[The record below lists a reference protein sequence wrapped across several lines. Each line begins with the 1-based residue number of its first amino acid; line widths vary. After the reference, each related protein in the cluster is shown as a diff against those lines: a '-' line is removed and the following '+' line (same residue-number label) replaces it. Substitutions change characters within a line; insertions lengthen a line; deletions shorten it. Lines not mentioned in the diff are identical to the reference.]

1 LAEQVVSFVQHR
13 STQNN
18 IKCCFLLSFQIEIPL
33 MELDAI
39 DWKILDLMQADAR
52 LSNVELARQI
62 GLSPSPCL
70 TRVRAL
76 EKGGYISRY
85 VTLLDS
91 VRVGLRV
98 SVFIQV
104 TLERQIEAAL
114 ETFERA
120 IRARPEVMECYLM
133 TGDADYLLRVV
144 VPDVEAYE
152 RFLREVLTRIE
163 SVAGI
168 KSSFALKQVKYLTTL
183 PVAAFA
189 RDGGSR
195 TEQDRTPR
203 TRQLARRTEKG

>member
-1 LAEQVVSFVQHR
+1 MLAGFADRIQQ
-13 STQNN
+13 STETDIFHAWKIRFGQ
-18 IKCCFLLSFQIEIPL
+18 
-33 MELDAI
+33 LDAI
-39 DWKILDLMQADAR
+39 DRSILRTLQQDGRIQNVDLAER
-52 LSNVELARQI
+52 V

-120 IRARPEVMECYLM
+120 IRAV
-133 TGDADYLLRVV
+133 T
-144 VPDVEAYE
+144 
-152 RFLREVLTRIE
+152 
-163 SVAGI
+163 
-168 KSSFALKQVKYLTTL
+168 
-183 PVAAFA
+183 
-189 RDGGSR
+189 
-195 TEQDRTPR
+195 
-203 TRQLARRTEKG
+203 